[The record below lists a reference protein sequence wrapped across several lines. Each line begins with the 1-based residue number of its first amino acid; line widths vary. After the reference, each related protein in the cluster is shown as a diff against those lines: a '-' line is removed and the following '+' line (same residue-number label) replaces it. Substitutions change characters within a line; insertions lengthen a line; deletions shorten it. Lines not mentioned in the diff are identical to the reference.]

1 MTPHVCDC
9 GAYVKFLKRIAKNEP
24 RDQAVCDD
32 CWKMDGR
39 GALQQ
44 AVISELRQGSA
55 TVHDLVEATG
65 TRRETLAQVL
75 ARLMAQGRITREPNG
90 GPSDH
95 RYRLGRTFDKTHIDI
110 PKVEDTTTL
119 FPHLET
125 TKLPERGEW
134 DGRVISGP
142 IGPAKFPGRPFRDK
156 TEARRYYARRFE
168 IVDEVNLPVPRYIF
182 RVREKQHAQS

>member
-1 MTPHVCDC
+1 MTHHICDC
-9 GAYVKFLKRIAKNEP
+9 GAYVKFLKRVDGV
-24 RDQAVCDD
+24 RDQAICDD

-39 GALQQ
+39 GTLQQ
-44 AVISELRQGSA
+44 AVISELRQGPA
-55 TVHDLVEATG
+55 TMHELVAAAG
-65 TRRETLAQVL
+65 TVRQNLQQVL
-75 ARLMAQGRITREPNG
+75 TRLMAQGRITREPSG
-90 GPSDH
+90 GPAGEH
-95 RYRLGRTFDKTHIDI
+95 IYRLGRTFDKTHIDI

-119 FPHLET
+119 FPHLESV
-125 TKLPERGEW
+125 KLPERGEW
-134 DGRVISGP
+134 DGRVVSGP